1 MKIDLTAAESE
12 VTLPDGT
19 RVHWRRNDDKP
30 ERRTR
35 IHVDTSNLGVLDVM
49 EDLANRMRRPHQ
61 VWRPMVAAAL
71 TQLGYP
77 NARFYWSQY
86 AGCTCPCSPGFIMRP
101 VNEWSRLTTGGTLW
115 ISLVNAPRVDESKL
129 PRQI

>member
-1 MKIDLTAAESE
+1 MEIDLAAAEAE

-19 RVHWRRNDDKP
+19 RVHWRRNDDNP
-30 ERRTR
+30 RRRTR
-35 IHVDTSNLGVLDVM
+35 IHVDTAKFSVL
-49 EDLANRMRRPHQ
+49 EDLTNRLRRPHQ

-77 NARFYWSQY
+77 QARFYWSQY
-86 AGCTCPCSPGFIMRP
+86 AGCTCPCSPGFIINNVAYP
-101 VNEWSRLTTGGTLW
+101 SLSHGGTLW
-115 ISLVNAPRVDESKL
+115 ITLVDAPRVDESKL